1 MDDLNKWTYSR
12 RLSESWTI
20 EQAEKWTD
28 SHDNGDY
35 DFINEMSL
43 LGMMFVDCFYI

>member
-1 MDDLNKWTYSR
+1 MDDLSKWTYSR

-20 EQAEKWTD
+20 EQAEKWTAE
-28 SHDNGDY
+28 HDNGDY

-43 LGMMFVDCFYI
+43 FGMMFVDCFYI